1 MRVLIDILHPAH
13 VHFFRNFYSEMEG
26 RGHDVCITARDKD
39 RSVELLRAFD
49 LPYQQISQQKSG
61 AGGLAV
67 EMAQRTPRLMKI
79 MRSFRPDVMTGIMG
93 PSIALAGALRLP
105 RVPAVVFYDTEFA
118 VQTNRIVY
126 PLAYSVCTPDCYQG
140 AVPGRHPTYAGYH
153 ELAYLHPSRF
163 RPDPAVLAEF
173 GVSPGEAYSIVRFVS
188 WQAVHDRK
196 ERGLTVK
203 QKRHLV
209 EVLQRRGRVL
219 VSSEGPPPPELADL
233 AIRGPVEKVHHL
245 LAHAR
250 LVVGE
255 SATMSSEAA
264 VLGVPAVFI
273 ATTGRGYTDDEERR
287 YGLVRHFTEDQYD
300 MALSAIEDILAA
312 PSAAWAGARQQ
323 LLDEK
328 IDVTGWM
335 VDYFESTFTARN
347 ACPGGNDAPSTPRRG
362 ASSAVDDGG
371 R

>member
-1 MRVLIDILHPAH
+1 MRVLVDILHPAH
-13 VHFFRNFYSEMEG
+13 VHFFRNFYSEMES
-26 RGHDVCITARDKD
+26 RGHEVCITARDKD

-49 LPYQQISQQKSG
+49 LPYQQISSQKSG
-61 AGGLAV
+61 AGLAV

-79 MRSFRPDVMTGIMG
+79 MRSFRPDAMTGIMG

-126 PLAYSVCTPDCYQG
+126 PLAFSVCTPDCYQG
-140 AVPGRHPTYAGYH
+140 KVPGRHPTYAGYH
-153 ELAYLHPSRF
+153 ELAYLHPNRF
-163 RPDPAVLAEF
+163 TPDPAVLNEF
-173 GVSPGEAYSIVRFVS
+173 GLSPDEPYSIVRFVS
-188 WQAVHDRK
+188 WQAVHDGH

-203 QKRHLV
+203 QKTHLV
-209 EVLQRRGRVL
+209 ELLQRRGRVL

-233 AIRGPVEKVHHL
+233 ALRGPVEKIHHV

-287 YGLVRHFTEDQYD
+287 YGLVRHFTDSQYD
-300 MALSAIEDILAA
+300 MALSAIEEILAA
-312 PSAAWAGARQQ
+312 PAQTWQAARQR

-328 IDVTGWM
+328 IDVTAWM
-335 VDYFESTFTARN
+335 VDYFESTFV
-347 ACPGGNDAPSTPRRG
+347 PRPRG
-362 ASSAVDDGG
+362 

>member
-13 VHFFRNFYSEMEG
+13 VHVFRNFHAEMTS
-26 RGHDVCITARDKD
+26 RGHQVCITARDKD
-39 RSVELLRAFD
+39 RSVELLRAFG
-49 LPYQQISQQKSG
+49 LPYQQISAQKSG
-61 AGGLAV
+61 AGLAV

-79 MRSFRPDVMTGIMG
+79 MRSFKPDVMTGIMG
-93 PSIALAGALRLP
+93 PSIAVAGALRLP

-140 AVPGRHPTYAGYH
+140 KVGGRHLRYAGYH
-153 ELAYLHPSRF
+153 ELAYLHPNRF
-163 RPDPAVLAEF
+163 TPDPAVLAEF
-173 GVSPGEAYSIVRFVS
+173 GVSPGEPYSIVRFVS
-188 WQAVHDRK
+188 WQAVHDRR
-196 ERGLTVK
+196 ELGLSAK

-219 VSSEGPPPPELADL
+219 ISSEGALTGDLADL
-233 AIRGPVEKVHHL
+233 AARGPVEKIHHL
-245 LAHAR
+245 IAHAR

-264 VLGVPAVFI
+264 VLGVPAVYI

-300 MALSAIEDILAA
+300 MALTAIEEILAEPVA
-312 PSAAWAGARQQ
+312 TWQAARQR
-323 LLDEK
+323 LLAEK
-328 IDVTGWM
+328 IDVTAWM
-335 VDYFESTFTARN
+335 TDYFESSF
-347 ACPGGNDAPSTPRRG
+347 RG
-362 ASSAVDDGG
+362 K

>member
-13 VHFFRNFYSEMEG
+13 VHFFRNFHAEMTD
-26 RGHDVCITARDKD
+26 RGHQLCITARDKD
-39 RSVELLRAFD
+39 RSVELLQAFG
-49 LPYQQISQQKSG
+49 LPYQQISRQKSG
-61 AGGLAV
+61 AGLVV
-67 EMAQRTPRLMKI
+67 EMAQRTARLMKI

-93 PSIALAGALRLP
+93 PSIALAGAVR

-126 PLAYSVCTPDCYQG
+126 PLAHSVCTPDCYQG
-140 AVPGRHPTYAGYH
+140 KVPGRHSQYAGYH
-153 ELAYLHPSRF
+153 ELAYLHPNRF
-163 RPDPAVLAEF
+163 QPDPAVLGDF
-173 GVSPGEAYSIVRFVS
+173 GIRPGEPYSIVRFVS

-196 ERGLTVK
+196 ERGLSAK
-203 QKRHLV
+203 QKLHLI

-219 VSSEGPPPPELADL
+219 ISSESPLEGHLADL
-233 AIRGPVEKVHHL
+233 AVPGRVEQIHHL
-245 LAHAR
+245 IAHAR

-300 MALSAIEDILAA
+300 MALSAIEEILAE
-312 PSAAWAGARQQ
+312 PAATWQKTRQR
-323 LLDEK
+323 LLEEK
-328 IDVTGWM
+328 IDVTAWM
-335 VDYFESTFTARN
+335 IDYFETSFAGTR
-347 ACPGGNDAPSTPRRG
+347 
-362 ASSAVDDGG
+362 
-371 R
+371 

>member
-13 VHFFRNFYSEMEG
+13 VHFFRNFHAEMTG
-26 RGHDVCITARDKD
+26 RGHQVWVTARDKD
-39 RSVELLRAFD
+39 RSVDLLRAFG
-49 LPYQQISQQKSG
+49 LPYQQISVQRSG
-61 AGGLAV
+61 STGLAL
-67 EMAQRTPRLMKI
+67 ELAQRTPRLI
-79 MRSFRPDVMTGIMG
+79 GVMRSFRPDVMTGIMG
-93 PSIALAGALRLP
+93 PSIALAGALRIR
-105 RVPAVVFYDTEFA
+105 RVPSVVFYDTEFA

-140 AVPGRHPTYAGYH
+140 PVPGRHVQYAGYH

-163 RPDPAVLAEF
+163 QPDPAVLAEF
-173 GVSPGEAYSIVRFVS
+173 GLSPAEPYSIVRFVS
-188 WQAVHDRK
+188 WQAVHDRR
-196 ERGLTVK
+196 ERGLTAA

-209 EVLQRRGRVL
+209 EVLQRHGRVL
-219 VSSEGPPPPELADL
+219 ISSEAALTPDLADL
-233 AIRGPVEKVHHL
+233 AAAGPVDKIHHL
-245 LAHAR
+245 IAHAR

-300 MALSAIEDILAA
+300 KALSAIEEILAE
-312 PSAAWAGARQQ
+312 PAATWHAARQR
-323 LLDEK
+323 LLAEK

-335 VDYFESTFTARN
+335 VDYFENTFRA
-347 ACPGGNDAPSTPRRG
+347 AAASGRR
-362 ASSAVDDGG
+362 
-371 R
+371 